1 MLIYLLGWAAPKRRE
16 NMQTIKKIM
25 VAIDLSE
32 YSKNILKYAGTL
44 AKSIKSELIVV
55 NVINNRDIEALQK
68 AAMET
73 DAFSLKEWLR
83 KQKEERLRLIEGLI
97 EETGCTHLS
106 NKIVFREGVP
116 FGELLKMVDEE
127 GIDLV
132 VMGAKGRSNVPGEL
146 VGSTAE
152 KMCRRCPVPILSLR
166 SPDHKKILA
175 DR

>member
-1 MLIYLLGWAAPKRRE
+1 MEA
-16 NMQTIKKIM
+16 IKKIM

-32 YSKNILKYAGTL
+32 YSRDILEYAGTL
-44 AKSIKSELIVV
+44 AESVKSELIIV

-73 DAFSLKEWLR
+73 DAFSVKEWLSR
-83 KQKEERLRLIEGLI
+83 QKEERQALIEKLI
-97 EETGCTHLS
+97 EETGCSHLP

-116 FGELLKMVDEE
+116 FRELLKAVDEE
-127 GIDLV
+127 GADLLAL
-132 VMGAKGRSNVPGEL
+132 GAKGRSNMPGEL

-152 KMCRRCPVPILSLR
+152 KICRRCPVPILSLR
-166 SPDHKKILA
+166 SAGHKKILA